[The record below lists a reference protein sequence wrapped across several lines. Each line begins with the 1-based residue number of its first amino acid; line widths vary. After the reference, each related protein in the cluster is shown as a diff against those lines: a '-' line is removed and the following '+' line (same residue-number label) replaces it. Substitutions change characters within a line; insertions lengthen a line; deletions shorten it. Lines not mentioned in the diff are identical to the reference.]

1 MILLYTRLVKI
12 NEETCHPT
20 YCYRFLQFMCTSKLS
35 LHAYI
40 LYLILEPVHAA
51 GVPRSK
57 IILLHPNQVKNPPW
71 LCYLFA
77 QAQAAYKRQLEFS
90 SLCTG
95 YRIPQQAVMKPPGAS
110 TQWRTC
116 RTGLQNFL
124 MKYSNPSSCVRSW
137 SSFSNFVNAC
147 VRAQL
152 NLSLGLYN
160 LSTMLHDQS
169 QLLLQLCGVKFC
181 HQDG

>member
-12 NEETCHPT
+12 NEEPCHPT

-40 LYLILEPVHAA
+40 LYLILEPLHAA

-95 YRIPQQAVMKPPGAS
+95 SRIPWQAVMKPPGAA

-116 RTGLQNFL
+116 RTGSQNFL

-137 SSFSNFVNAC
+137 SSFSNFVNEYDDLTTVIFQAHR
-147 VRAQL
+147 VH
-152 NLSLGLYN
+152 N
-160 LSTMLHDQS
+160 
-169 QLLLQLCGVKFC
+169 
-181 HQDG
+181 